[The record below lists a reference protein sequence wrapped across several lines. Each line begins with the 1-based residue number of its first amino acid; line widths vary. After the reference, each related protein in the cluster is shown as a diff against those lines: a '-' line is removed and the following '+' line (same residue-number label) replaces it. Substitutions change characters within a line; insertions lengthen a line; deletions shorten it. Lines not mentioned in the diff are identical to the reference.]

1 MQDRPFPFARPVGS
15 IAGMQTDPPALTL
28 DERAFTT
35 AVQRHR
41 GELQRHCARVLG
53 SHAEAEDAVQETLLR
68 AWRGRR
74 TLSSAC
80 PRAWLYRI
88 ATNACRDLLAP
99 PGAWLSRIATTAC
112 CALLARRESTL
123 ALPEDDDAP
132 GPVAAQPEA
141 MVVDQEALE
150 LALLTAIQHLPP
162 RQHASFVMRDVLKWS
177 ASEAAAALS
186 TTVPATNSALQRAR
200 SGLRER
206 LGPGRQEWTCPP
218 PRAAQRL
225 TLCRYLSAIQA
236 TRRETAH
243 RLM

>member
-1 MQDRPFPFARPVGS
+1 MQDRPFPFARAVGS
-15 IAGMQTDPPALTL
+15 IAGMQIDPPALTL

-53 SHAEAEDAVQETLLR
+53 SQAEAEDAVQETLLR

-88 ATNACRDLLAP
+88 ATNACCD
-99 PGAWLSRIATTAC
+99 
-112 CALLARRESTL
+112 LLARRESTL

-206 LGPGRQEWTCPP
+206 LPPGRQEWTCPP
-218 PRAAQRL
+218 PCAAQRR
-225 TLCRYLSAIQA
+225 TLRRYLSAIQA

-243 RLM
+243 RLMVMSS